1 MKRMLAKYV
10 YQLAE
15 LPPELPIVL
24 ETAEQQAFVNLHRA
38 NWQSISLWLRHLVLG
53 EALEEDAYTTEA
65 LYLQP
70 RAELMAAELR
80 LAVGVHPRS
89 AHPVIRN
96 FKSPADLWF
105 GCQIQLSYGM
115 LQHDG
120 LLGSPKIMGKAEKLK
135 GTRRFVDQL
144 ETYKFA
150 DWEEERATSQSAQL
164 ILIIEAQDIAKVDAN
179 FDSAYYKP
187 YLRQFKRSV
196 NAEKN
201 NKQLQDLYLLSDGQL
216 YRTTKGGRLPKE
228 NVKKNN

>member
-1 MKRMLAKYV
+1 MLAKYV

-15 LPPELPIVL
+15 LPPQLPIML
-24 ETAEQQAFVNLHRA
+24 ETAEEQAFVDLHRA
-38 NWQSISLWLRHLVLG
+38 RWQAMSLWLRHLLLG
-53 EALEEDAYTTEA
+53 EALVEEAYTTKA

-70 RAELMAAELR
+70 RAELMAAEFK
-80 LAVGVHPRS
+80 LAVGVHSRS

-96 FKSPADLWF
+96 FESPSDLWF

-115 LQHDG
+115 LQHSG
-120 LLGSPKIMGKAEKLK
+120 LLEPPKIKGKAEKLK

-164 ILIIEAQDIAKVDAN
+164 ILVIEAQDIAEVDAS
-179 FDSAYYKP
+179 FDLIYYKP
-187 YLRQFKRSV
+187 YLRQFKRCV

-201 NKQLQDLYLLSDGQL
+201 NKQLQDVYRLPDGQL
-216 YRTTKGGRLPKE
+216 YQTTKGGRLPKA